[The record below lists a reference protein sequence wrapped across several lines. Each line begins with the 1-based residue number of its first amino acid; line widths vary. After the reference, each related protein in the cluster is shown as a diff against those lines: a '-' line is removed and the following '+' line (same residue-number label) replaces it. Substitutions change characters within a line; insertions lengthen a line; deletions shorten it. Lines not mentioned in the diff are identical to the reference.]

1 MTEEIYSGDEL
12 VETVETET
20 IETAEDFDL
29 IDELIDALNAGVEG
43 ITFSRDVLETNRPED
58 WGALELTGDDNC
70 DWADGGMVE
79 QEVGADLWV
88 CVSDKGSR
96 TKRQVQKVLRD
107 FAKEHG
113 SDMGWRFKARNYLY
127 DLEKVMWRWAIYLMC
142 PLAEDEPEEEDSGT
156 V

>member
-12 VETVETET
+12 VET
-20 IETAEDFDL
+20 IETAEDYDL
-29 IDELIDALNAGVEG
+29 IDELIDALNAGVED
-43 ITFSRDVLETNRPED
+43 ITFSRDVLETNRPEG

-142 PLAEDEPEEEDSGT
+142 PLAEEEPEEEDSGT